1 MLYLLLGS
9 DDFSKKEFIE
19 GLKIKQ
25 SIKRAVVFDGSD
37 LVSVALSGD
46 LFGGKQL
53 IIVRDYFSGK
63 AAAAGRESADT
74 SMESGDTSAESGDA
88 YASAAS
94 AIIKAIKSAPNDVVF
109 IEEKLDKRKS
119 ETKKILANK
128 DLKVMEFAVPEGA
141 EFKKWVSARAKIY
154 GLAFAPG
161 AMDVFMEKLI
171 GQQAGAGA
179 GYGAPVF
186 GSQLLYD
193 LWQVDSELQ
202 KLKTFAGDKPV
213 SARDVGALVSENI
226 DDNIFKITNA
236 IGDKNRALAVRY
248 LTDYMDRF
256 AGSDE
261 KTKVISLSGLLAE
274 QFRSILA
281 FANLQERGKS
291 ESEIAEATGFAPG
304 KMFVYKK
311 LAKAFGS
318 DKAQQTL
325 RKLELLDEEIK
336 TSQSPAALQFFMI
349 IESAMR

>member
-25 SIKRAVVFDGSD
+25 GIKRAVVFDGSGD
-37 LVSVALSGD
+37 LASLALSGD

-53 IIVRDYFSGK
+53 IIARDYFSG
-63 AAAAGRESADT
+63 ALGLSSGSDAGQD
-74 SMESGDTSAESGDA
+74 SAEL
-88 YASAAS
+88 
-94 AIIKAIKSAPNDVVF
+94 IKAVKAAPNDIVF

-119 ETKKILANK
+119 ETKKILASK
-128 DLKVMEFAVPEGA
+128 DLKVVEFEIPQGA
-141 EFKKWVSARAKIY
+141 DFKAWVLARAKKL
-154 GLAFAPG
+154 GLSFA
-161 AMDVFMEKLI
+161 
-171 GQQAGAGA
+171 AGALDIFLHRLTGQENIVA
-179 GYGAPVF
+179 GYSAGGSGYGAPVF

-193 LWQVDSELQ
+193 LWQADSELQ
-202 KLKTFAGDKPV
+202 KLKTFAGDNP
-213 SARDVGALVSENI
+213 VGAQDISALVPENI

-261 KTKVISLSGLLAE
+261 KTKIISLSGLLAE

-281 FANLQERGKS
+281 FTDLQQQGKG
-291 ESEIAEATGFAPG
+291 ESEIAAATGFAPG

-311 LAKAFGS
+311 LAKSFGR
-318 DKAQQTL
+318 DKAAQTL

-336 TSQSPAALQFFMI
+336 TTQGPAALQFFMI
-349 IESAMR
+349 IESAFK